1 MMDAHGS
8 LCVVE
13 HHYGSMQVDVFR
25 DRLEMVL
32 DSLDRGSLGG
42 GSHGD
47 YAHNVALRAV
57 IHRAQTRLRMIEHPE
72 GS

>member
-1 MMDAHGS
+1 MMDARGS

-42 GSHGD
+42 GSD
-47 YAHNVALRAV
+47 YAYQVALRAV
-57 IHRAQTRLRMIEHPE
+57 IQRAQYRLHRIEHPE